1 MSQIITINN
10 EQVTLDQALY
20 AKTEKG
26 AFTGGII
33 KISDWAEQQGYDKIT
48 KEVRREFDKVRKG
61 FYLNNR
67 KAMSLAVAD
76 HSLDVKKAR
85 PTMSKGQITGIDFS
99 CRFAKDD
106 SSAASEAARL
116 QAENDDLKARLAL
129 LEKAL
134 GGN

>member
-20 AKTEKG
+20 AKTAKG

-33 KISDWAEQQGYDKIT
+33 KISEWAEQQGHDKIT

-76 HSLDVKKAR
+76 HGLDVKKAR

-99 CRFAKDD
+99 CRFAGDT
-106 SSAASEAARL
+106 SASEAARL
-116 QAENDDLKARLAL
+116 QSEVEALKAQLAL
-129 LEKAL
+129 LTAAL
-134 GGN
+134 NG